1 MGKIYFIAEATYG
14 EEVTT
19 SDELYFIADTDGR
32 RVYDDIFNLTSFDDF
47 MASSNKEEFIQ
58 TVFPMVAV

>member
-19 SDELYFIADTDGR
+19 SDELCFIEDADGKKNSR
-32 RVYDDIFNLTSFDDF
+32 
-47 MASSNKEEFIQ
+47 
-58 TVFPMVAV
+58 